1 MKCSM
6 RGQEKGDLFNTGG
19 HMGRF
24 DFSLISQICLTNNE
38 RIIYSSKKNV
48 GTIV

>member
-1 MKCSM
+1 MKFSM
-6 RGQEKGDLFNTGG
+6 TGQEKGDLFFNTGG
-19 HMGRF
+19 RMGRF

-48 GTIV
+48 EL

>member
-1 MKCSM
+1 MKFSM
-6 RGQEKGDLFNTGG
+6 TGQEKGG

-24 DFSLISQICLTNNE
+24 DFSLISQICLSNNE
-38 RIIYSSKKNV
+38 RIIYSSKQNV